1 MDPLSGH
8 YRDSDKLT
16 TTLLIAYYR
25 SQYIKISKKSIHTYR
40 KRKAALTGLETAII
54 LISFVIVAAA
64 FSFAVLNLG
73 LFTTQKSGEVVQ
85 AGIDDRDGRIGN
97 R

>member
-1 MDPLSGH
+1 LH
-8 YRDSDKLT
+8 T
-16 TTLLIAYYR
+16 TDR
-25 SQYIKISKKSIHTYR
+25 SISKYQKKGIHTYR

-85 AGIDDRDGRIGN
+85 AGIDDRDGQIGN

>member
-1 MDPLSGH
+1 M
-8 YRDSDKLT
+8 T
-16 TTLLIAYYR
+16 
-25 SQYIKISKKSIHTYR
+25 KIIHKTNTR
-40 KRKAALTGLETAII
+40 RKAALTGLETAII

-85 AGIDDRDGRIGN
+85 AGIDEATSAIETVGSVIRWHIRYWHKG
-97 R
+97 